1 MDAAEENPM
10 QPIANQDRFPPMPR
24 KDVLPKGLAASVA
37 LCVLAACGG
46 GGGNGDPTGPPA
58 ANVVGHYTVTHTG
71 TLAGSEVASCPGE
84 MNITSQTGNSF
95 SGTISITATTE
106 CEGIAGTGAVS
117 GTVTSSGAITFTITI
132 TNLEEL
138 LEMVGCE
145 IVGGDPTFTGSAG
158 TAGISASRTI
168 ELSCEIEGGTLETVF
183 EYTIVGPKT

>member
-1 MDAAEENPM
+1 
-10 QPIANQDRFPPMPR
+10 MPAKTALSR
-24 KDVLPKGLAASVA
+24 GLTAGAA
-37 LCVLAACGG
+37 LCLLTACGG
-46 GGGNGDPTGPPA
+46 GGGGDPTGPPA
-58 ANVVGHYTVTHTG
+58 ANIVGHYSVTHTG

-84 MNITSQTGNSF
+84 IDVTSQTGSSF
-95 SGTISITATTE
+95 SGTISIAAASE
-106 CEGIAGTGAVS
+106 CEGLAGEGAIS
-117 GTVTSSGAITFTITI
+117 GTVSSSGALSFTVTI

-138 LEMVGCE
+138 LELIGCE